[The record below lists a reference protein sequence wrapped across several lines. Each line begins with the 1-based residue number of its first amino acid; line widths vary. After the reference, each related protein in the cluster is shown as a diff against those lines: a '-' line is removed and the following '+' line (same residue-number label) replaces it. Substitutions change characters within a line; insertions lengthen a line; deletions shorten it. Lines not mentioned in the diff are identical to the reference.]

1 VPNKLYKY
9 NGVKWIEVDKNKT
22 DTYSYDD
29 KYIQFLIDKLHSG
42 EYELDQLSATE
53 QDLVAAKLQ
62 K

>member
-1 VPNKLYKY
+1 
-9 NGVKWIEVDKNKT
+9 VDKNKT